1 MAMITDYLEN
11 TVCCNRNT
19 MEFKTFVCILTS
31 SDAQNS
37 FLFLIRK
44 STCQSKRIP
53 QAGEIRC
60 FATTPPISC
69 IEGLFSGRGSW
80 SYWTQTSQGWM
91 AFSVWRSLGLVVWLP
106 WPRRRV
112 LCTLFSGTWQALPLG
127 VVSHKAA
134 CSTKLYTVLIVGG
147 QMRWEL
153 NSWAVYEQTLQF
165 FKFSFLEASRNSLH
179 CKSKKISNEIVS
191 GEGMFI
197 WQLFQLYCSNF
208 KLFRFLLNLKIEL
221 EKNEAGRHLW
231 RSPHPVPTQSRLS

>member
-11 TVCCNRNT
+11 IVCCNRNT
-19 MEFKTFVCILTS
+19 MEFKTNLCMHLNLLRCTKF
-31 SDAQNS
+31 

-60 FATTPPISC
+60 FATC

-80 SYWTQTSQGWM
+80 SYWTLTSQGWM
-91 AFSVWRSLGLVVWLP
+91 GFSVWRSLGLVVWLP
-106 WPRRRV
+106 WPQRHV
-112 LCTLFSGTWQALPLG
+112 LCTLFSGTWQASPPG

-134 CSTKLYTVLIVGG
+134 CIAKLYTVLIVGG

-153 NSWAVYEQTLQF
+153 NSWAVYKQTLQF

-179 CKSKKISNEIVS
+179 CKSKISVMKLS
-191 GEGMFI
+191 V
-197 WQLFQLYCSNF
+197 QRVCSYGSSSSCTVQISSSSDF
-208 KLFRFLLNLKIEL
+208 F
-221 EKNEAGRHLW
+221 
-231 RSPHPVPTQSRLS
+231 